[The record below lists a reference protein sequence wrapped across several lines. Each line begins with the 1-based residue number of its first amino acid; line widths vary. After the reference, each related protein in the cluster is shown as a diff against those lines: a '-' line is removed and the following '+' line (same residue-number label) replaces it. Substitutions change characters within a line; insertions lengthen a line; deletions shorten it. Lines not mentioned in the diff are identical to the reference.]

1 MTSSQRTGDVSTIFV
16 ESTNSCKSHLPK
28 TRFAAMAPSGPL
40 LSTLVIAPSNL
51 RPDYSRT
58 LSARTCTGNFAS
70 DRFTRANILDIKP
83 NTSTEN
89 GLLTGKILHVALPIR
104 WSLVGQP
111 GRTNT
116 EMACT
121 YDIHPHGARLLSSRS
136 VNVGDLVLMERGRHK
151 AICQVIWAGHP
162 DSSLRGQFAVQCVE
176 GRPPWD
182 EELRQMEEQYQPV
195 ILDGS
200 QRRASAPTF
209 ARPDINRRR
218 RPRFPVQGQAEVTDG
233 IQRVAG
239 KVQELSEYGA
249 RISAADRMRP
259 GTDFRLTLNILDIS
273 VALKAQVK
281 YLTDNLGMGVEFQEI
296 RRGDRPLLTYVL
308 GKLRTM
314 KMEDFVEV
322 EVVTEPLAVAA
333 G

>member
-1 MTSSQRTGDVSTIFV
+1 M
-16 ESTNSCKSHLPK
+16 EK
-28 TRFAAMAPSGPL
+28 
-40 LSTLVIAPSNL
+40 
-51 RPDYSRT
+51 
-58 LSARTCTGNFAS
+58 
-70 DRFTRANILDIKP
+70 KP
-83 NTSTEN
+83 NASPDN
-89 GLLTGKILHVALPIR
+89 GLLTGKVVHLALPVR
-104 WSLVGQP
+104 WSLVGQE
-111 GRTNT
+111 GRGTP

-136 VNVGDLVLMERGRHK
+136 VNVGDLVLVERGRNK
-151 AICQVIWAGHP
+151 AICQVIWSGHP
-162 DSSLRGQFAVQCVE
+162 DSPLRGQFAVQCVE

-182 EELRQMEEQYQPV
+182 DELRQMEEQYQPV
-195 ILDGS
+195 ILDPS
-200 QRRASAPTF
+200 QRTAA
-209 ARPDINRRR
+209 ARSFGHADINRRR
-218 RPRFPVQGQAEVTDG
+218 RPRFPVQGQAEVIDG

-239 KVQELSEYGA
+239 KVQQISEYGA
-249 RISAADRMRP
+249 RISAADRLRP
-259 GTDFRLTLNILDIS
+259 GTDFRLMLNIFDIS

-308 GKLRTM
+308 SKLRTM